1 MLVNPGARNL
11 CLPAGMRWSGWF
23 DVSRL
28 LYIAFAFDPLAY
40 DMLSFAFMI
49 TLSLTSFPS

>member
-11 CLPAGMRWSGWF
+11 CLPAGMRYSGWF

-28 LYIAFAFDPLAY
+28 LNIAFAFDPLAY
-40 DMLSFAFMI
+40 DMLSLPFVIA
-49 TLSLTSFPS
+49 LSLTSCPS